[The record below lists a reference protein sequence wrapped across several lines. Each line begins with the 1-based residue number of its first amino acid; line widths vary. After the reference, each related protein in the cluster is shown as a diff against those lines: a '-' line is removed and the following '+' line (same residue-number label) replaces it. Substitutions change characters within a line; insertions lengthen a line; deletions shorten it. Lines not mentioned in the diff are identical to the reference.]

1 MGTTAL
7 HLAFA
12 AAYAAIFFGTLVL
25 ARTRPPWAAAVLTGV
40 VPFAL
45 YTHLAHT
52 DLTLA
57 KFALLG
63 ALVGLLS
70 ARSPREALATL
81 QRGIGMPMLYA
92 LLAAAAVAAISI
104 AVASYP
110 AEALRQ
116 TLKAVQFLL
125 LFAVT
130 ALLAKDDA
138 EPAVLAAAAST
149 LAVALAAIAQL
160 WTGAPSAMPL
170 LGGIVPRVAGPLE
183 GPNQLSGFLD
193 VALPLILAYALR
205 PSQGKARSALYLTA
219 LGAGC
224 AVLLLTFSRAGILT
238 AAIALPVVVL
248 WRRRTAASSGNAP
261 AAAGALGLLA
271 GLALT
276 ALAVARARIG
286 ASWHLLL
293 LPSAILGRAD
303 TTYVGSIGTRSQLW
317 HAAIALWERHVLLGV
332 GAGNFELELD
342 RVGLHGIRTH
352 ANSAYLQAL
361 AETGIVGLAV
371 QVALALASIIPY
383 ARRARESAL
392 CAGVAAGSI
401 ALALHGIV
409 DTLTFFE
416 KVGQFWICVCALPA
430 AGAGPALQD
439 KKRQGDDTRRR

>member
-1 MGTTAL
+1 M
-7 HLAFA
+7 
-12 AAYAAIFFGTLVL
+12 
-25 ARTRPPWAAAVLTGV
+25 LTGI

-63 ALVGLLS
+63 ALAGLLS

-81 QRGIGMPMLYA
+81 RRGIGAPMLYA
-92 LLAAAAVAAISI
+92 LAAVAAVAAISI
-104 AVASYP
+104 AVAAYP

-116 TLKAVQFLL
+116 TLKAGQFLL

-160 WTGAPSAMPL
+160 WSGAPSAMPL

-183 GPNQLSGFLD
+183 GPNQLSAFLD
-193 VALPLILAYALR
+193 VALPLILAHALR
-205 PSQGKARSALYLTA
+205 PSQEKARSALYLAA

-224 AVLLLTFSRAGILT
+224 AALLLTFSRAGILT
-238 AAIALPVVVL
+238 AALALLVVVL
-248 WRRRTAASSGNAP
+248 WGRHATASSRNAP
-261 AAAGALGLLA
+261 AAAGALGVLT

-276 ALAVARARIG
+276 AYAVARARIG
-286 ASWHLLL
+286 TSWHLLS
-293 LPSAILGRAD
+293 LPSAIFGRTD

-317 HAAIALWERHVLLGV
+317 HAATALWVRHKLLGV
-332 GAGNFELELD
+332 GAGNFELELE

-371 QVALALASIIPY
+371 QLALVLASILPY
-383 ARRARESAL
+383 ARRARASAL

-401 ALALHGIV
+401 ALALHGVV

-430 AGAGPALQD
+430 ARAGPALQD